1 MKFYFLIFLLIPIYG
16 HGFSQTTLLSS
27 EFDLNINT
35 WLEVQDY
42 TKIKR
47 IREKSKHEI
56 RLFDLTKTDQI
67 KLTVINRGI
76 FFNKTADIYTYSFE
90 NKLLIKY
97 YHNNV
102 LNNSNFSQLINY
114 SYGFDSSNNVK
125 TINVIRRDDTL
136 RYAEI
141 DYFPD
146 ESKRLI
152 KVYYRDTLDNFYQ
165 HYDIVSF
172 YNDSGKIVDEKSINK
187 LTKDKNCYR
196 IEYNDS
202 ELISTQIYGDQEC
215 NFSDKN
221 HRLQIDY
228 ITDEHGNWIKK
239 EVLGWIKSLNDKV
252 KRKYVY

>member
-187 LTKDKNCYR
+187 LTKDKN
-196 IEYNDS
+196 
-202 ELISTQIYGDQEC
+202 
-215 NFSDKN
+215 
-221 HRLQIDY
+221 
-228 ITDEHGNWIKK
+228 
-239 EVLGWIKSLNDKV
+239 
-252 KRKYVY
+252 